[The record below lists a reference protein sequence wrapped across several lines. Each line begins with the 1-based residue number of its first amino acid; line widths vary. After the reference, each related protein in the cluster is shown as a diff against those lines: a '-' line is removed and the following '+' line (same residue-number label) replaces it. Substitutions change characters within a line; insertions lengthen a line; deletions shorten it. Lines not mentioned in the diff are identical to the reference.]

1 MVKHKLTLEI
11 DNNKQFSKKLIVVNI
26 DTITK
31 QSELLIGS
39 KYVPKLF

>member
-11 DNNKQFSKKLIVVNI
+11 DNNKQFSKRLIVVSI
-26 DTITK
+26 VTISK
-31 QSELLIGS
+31 QNELLIGS